1 MRKNKNKS
9 QDIKLDKMQE
19 LYKILDRNYFHI
31 CITDNPKYRNNLEW
45 SVYYKNLTPE
55 DYYSEANKPLLTSDK
70 NCIQDIYKLR
80 DIFEK
85 LKEQELIK
93 NNRELFENSYMYHS
107 RMYEIKQKS
116 HLGMLNIFTSYAMF
130 NVLLSLIVRNSLIS
144 ILNGFFCIFIAIYL
158 SFNINRTSKLLE
170 KADKEIKELFL
181 KNTIKRQG
189 LTFVER
195 IKEKWNV

>member
-9 QDIKLDKMQE
+9 QDSKLDKMQE
-19 LYKILDRNYFHI
+19 LYSILDRGYFHI

-45 SVYYKNLTPE
+45 SIYYKNLTPE

-107 RMYEIKQKS
+107 RMYEIKKKG
-116 HLGMLNIFTSYAMF
+116 HLGMLNIFTFYAMF
-130 NVLLSLIVRNSLIS
+130 NVLLSLIVRNSIIS
-144 ILNGFFCIFIAIYL
+144 ILNGFFCIAIAIYL
-158 SFNINRTSKLLE
+158 SYNIKKTGELLE
-170 KADKEIKELFL
+170 EGNKEIKEMLL
-181 KNTIKRQG
+181 RNIIKKQG
-189 LTFVER
+189 LTFVEK
-195 IKEKWNV
+195 IKEKIN

>member
-9 QDIKLDKMQE
+9 QDSKLDKMQE
-19 LYKILDRNYFHI
+19 LYSILDRDYFHI

-45 SVYYKNLTPE
+45 SIYYKNLTPE

-116 HLGMLNIFTSYAMF
+116 HLGMLNIFTFYAMF
-130 NVLLSLIVRNSLIS
+130 NVLLSLIARNSMIS
-144 ILNGFFCIFIAIYL
+144 ILNGFFCIAIAIYL
-158 SFNINRTSKLLE
+158 SYNIKKTGELLE
-170 KADKEIKELFL
+170 EGDKEIKEMLL
-181 KNTIKRQG
+181 RNIIKKQG
-189 LTFVER
+189 LTFVEK
-195 IKEKWNV
+195 IKEKIN

>member
-9 QDIKLDKMQE
+9 QDSKLDKMQE
-19 LYKILDRNYFHI
+19 LYSILDRGYFHI

-45 SVYYKNLTPE
+45 SIYYKNLTPE

-107 RMYEIKQKS
+107 RMYEIKKKG
-116 HLGMLNIFTSYAMF
+116 HLGMLNIFTFYAMF
-130 NVLLSLIVRNSLIS
+130 NVLLSLIVRNSTIS
-144 ILNGFFCIFIAIYL
+144 ILNGFFCIAIAIYL
-158 SFNINRTSKLLE
+158 SYNIKKTGELLE
-170 KADKEIKELFL
+170 EGDKEIRDMLL
-181 KNTIKRQG
+181 RNIIKRQG

-195 IKEKWNV
+195 IREEWNV